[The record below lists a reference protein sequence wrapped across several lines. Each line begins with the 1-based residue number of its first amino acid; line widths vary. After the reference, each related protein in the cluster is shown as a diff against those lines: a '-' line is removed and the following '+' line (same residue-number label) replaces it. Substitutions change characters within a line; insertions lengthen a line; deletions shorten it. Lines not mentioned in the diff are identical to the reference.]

1 MKPIC
6 VSVAALLMLATGAA
20 HADSSLKGMNAWV
33 EGQLA
38 SKQSS
43 LSAYIFL
50 MLGGLLTSLL
60 PCVYPLYPIT
70 ASIIAGRS
78 QGDVPRAL
86 HPSIYYVGLASI
98 YFLFG
103 LIAAATGGAFN
114 EVLRIP
120 FLLIGL
126 FGVRLPKSGS

>member
-43 LSAYIFL
+43 LFAYIFL
-50 MLGGLLTSLL
+50 MLGGL
-60 PCVYPLYPIT
+60 
-70 ASIIAGRS
+70 
-78 QGDVPRAL
+78 
-86 HPSIYYVGLASI
+86 H
-98 YFLFG
+98 
-103 LIAAATGGAFN
+103 
-114 EVLRIP
+114 
-120 FLLIGL
+120 
-126 FGVRLPKSGS
+126 